1 MQHGNSKHDSEF
13 VRTMPSVVEET
24 KCKEGDPHKVYKKM
38 ICTNFIE
45 GSHQAVANP
54 RNTKQV
60 KNILSQQK
68 YEKALSKDDKYNL
81 VLLAYQLNGF
91 ISEILVYPD
100 LLAVVALPEIFET
113 FKDIIELK
121 SDEPVYLVYDI
132 TFNLGDCYVSPIVF
146 KHVLFEE
153 SPLVPL
159 AFLIHE
165 RKHAKW
171 HQLLFKY
178 LKDKIPRL
186 DKKKSPFVVDQ
197 EPGLQKLHK
206 KFFLTV
212 R

>member
-1 MQHGNSKHDSEF
+1 MTLNLLE
-13 VRTMPSVVEET
+13 PSVVEEI

-38 ICTNFIE
+38 ICTNVIE

-68 YEKALSKDDKYNL
+68 YEQALSKDDIYNL
-81 VLLAYQLNGF
+81 VLLAYQLNSF
-91 ISEILVYPD
+91 ISEILVYPY
-100 LLAVVALPEIFET
+100 LLAVVALPEIIET

-121 SDEPVYLVYDI
+121 SDEPVYLVYDT

-178 LKDKIPRL
+178 IKDKIPRF
-186 DKKKSPFVVDQ
+186 DKKKIPFVVDQ
-197 EPGLQKLHK
+197 EPGLKKLY
-206 KFFLTV
+206 KFVFLIA